1 MQDKNCQKLD
11 KQDFSQIIGSSRIG
25 FWKVE
30 EQEGCPSKLY
40 TDSTMANLIGVSQE
54 LSPEDCHSFFLHH
67 IHPKDISTVKNYIA
81 EIYHGESEM
90 IYRYNHPQKGE
101 TVIMCSGKLLN
112 TSGNVY
118 TFGGYIKELT
128 NVLRLE
134 QGKRVENQLLRKN
147 RSLMHTQVQSE
158 NYHKNLM
165 DIVRCG
171 IVSYTLP
178 GWEILYMNAE
188 AIRIF
193 GLKNC
198 KNAQP
203 KMRKIL
209 QEVVYLNNSIK
220 QKLIELRTK
229 DGSVDY
235 ECIASS
241 TDGKK
246 SNLLAHTEVLTTP
259 QGKRSVYTT
268 FLDISEN
275 IALKSEKSILTAL
288 CQDYAFVC
296 LYDLETGSLTSV
308 KQSEDQSGLFPV
320 IGEKQEENSY
330 SKHLTAC
337 FEKWIVKDSS
347 PDFLEKLSSSSLMEY
362 LSRHEQFSYRYRVK
376 PNSTGMEHL
385 EVKVVH
391 LKELEG
397 FKVVMGFHFIDEILT
412 EEERQ
417 RKLLEETARQAR
429 QANEAK
435 TNFLRRMSHDMR
447 TPLNGII
454 GLLKIDGA
462 HFDNLSL
469 IKKNH
474 ERMETS
480 ANHLL
485 SLINDVLQMSKLE
498 EGHYLLSKEVIKV
511 NTLVKEIANIIIGRA
526 TDAGI
531 QWHFKKE
538 KDNPPVKY
546 IYGSPLHLRQIFLNI
561 YGNCIKYNRPGGRI
575 DTVLRSWNTDP
586 GFCNFQWIIT
596 DTGIGM
602 SREFLSHIFEPFA
615 QERNDARSIYQGT
628 GLGMSIVKGLLNQM
642 GGTINI
648 TSREGFGS
656 TFEITIPFEIAPSP
670 QEEPVQSSETENSI
684 QELNLLLVEDNALN
698 AEIARI
704 LLNDEGAKMSIV
716 SNGLQAL
723 KTFEKN
729 PPGTFDGILMDI
741 MLPVMDGLEATRR
754 IRSSGRPDAKTI
766 PILAMTANAFDDDVK
781 KCLEA
786 GMNAHLS
793 KPIDIKKIKAALR
806 SLCRKD

>member
-11 KQDFSQIIGSSRIG
+11 KQDFSQIIGSSRLG

-67 IHPKDISTVKNYIA
+67 IHSKDISTVKNYIA

-101 TVIMCSGKLLN
+101 TIIMCSGKLLN

-165 DIVRCG
+165 DKVSCG

-178 GWEILYMNAE
+178 GWKILYMNAE

-193 GLKNC
+193 GLKNYR
-198 KNAQP
+198 NPQT
-203 KMRKIL
+203 KMYNIL
-209 QEVVYLNNSIK
+209 NKVVYSDFTK

-235 ECIASS
+235 ECIATS

-296 LYDLETGSLTSV
+296 LCDLQTGTLSSV
-308 KQSEDQSGLFPV
+308 KQSDVQSDLFLHPLEQLTE
-320 IGEKQEENSY
+320 IPY
-330 SKHLTAC
+330 SKQLSDYW
-337 FEKWIVKDSS
+337 ENWIVKDSS

-362 LSRHEQFSYRYRVK
+362 LSNHEQFSYRYRIK

-435 TNFLRRMSHDMR
+435 TNFLRRMSHDIR

-462 HFDNLSL
+462 HFDNLPL

-498 EGHYLLSKEVIKV
+498 EGHYLLSREIIKV
-511 NTLVKEIANIIIGRA
+511 NTLIREIANIIIGRA

-531 QWHFKKE
+531 QWFFEKE
-538 KDNPPVKY
+538 KDMVPIKY

-561 YGNCIKYNRPGGRI
+561 YGNCIKYNRPGGKI
-575 DTVLRSWNTDP
+575 TTVLRSCETAP
-586 GFCNFQWIIT
+586 GFCNFKWTIS

-628 GLGMSIVKGLLNQM
+628 GLGMSIVKGLLEQM
-642 GGTINI
+642 GGTISI

-684 QELNLLLVEDNALN
+684 RGLNLLLVEDNSLN
-698 AEIARI
+698 AEIAQI
-704 LLNDEGAKMSIV
+704 LLHDEGAKTTIV

-729 PPGTFDGILMDI
+729 PPGTFDGILMDV
-741 MLPVMDGLEATRR
+741 MLPVMDGLEATRK
-754 IRSSGRPDAKTI
+754 IRSSGRVDSKTI

-793 KPIDIKKIKAALR
+793 KPIDIKKIKAALS